1 MAKAEKSIE
10 VNLPVRT
17 VYDQWTQFE
26 SFPKFMDGVKQVEQL
41 DNKTL
46 RWHAKIA
53 GKDEVWTAKI
63 TDQIPDKRIAWTS
76 TSGAPNSGV
85 VTFTPIDSNKT
96 RVTLMLDFDPQGLV
110 ENAGEKLGFVDR
122 TVEGDLKRFKEFIEA
137 RGQETGAWRGTIK
150 QGNER

>member
-10 VNLPVRT
+10 VNAPVKT
-17 VYDQWTQFE
+17 VYNQWTQFE
-26 SFPKFMDGVKQVEQL
+26 MFPHFMEGVEQVEQL
-41 DNKTL
+41 DDKTL

-63 TDQIPDKRIAWTS
+63 TEQVPDKRIAWAS

-85 VTFTPIDSNKT
+85 VSFTPVGADKT
-96 RVTLMLDFDPQGLV
+96 KVTLMLDFDPQGLV

-122 TVEGDLKRFKEFIEA
+122 RVQGDLKRFKDFIEA
-137 RGQETGAWRGTIK
+137 RGTETGAWRGKIE
-150 QGNER
+150 QGKVK

>member
-10 VNLPVRT
+10 VNAPVKT
-17 VYDQWTQFE
+17 VYNQWTQFE
-26 SFPKFMDGVKQVEQL
+26 MFPHFMEGVEQVEQL
-41 DNKTL
+41 DDKSL

-63 TDQIPDKRIAWTS
+63 TEQIPDKRIAWAS

-85 VTFTPIDSNKT
+85 VSFNPVGTDKT
-96 RVTLMLDFDPQGLV
+96 KVTLMLDFDPQGMV

-122 TVEGDLKRFKEFIEA
+122 RVQGDLKRFKDFIEA
-137 RGQETGAWRGTIK
+137 RGTETGAWRGTIE
-150 QGNER
+150 QGKVK

>member
-10 VNLPVRT
+10 VNAPVKT
-17 VYDQWTQFE
+17 VYNQWTQFE
-26 SFPKFMDGVKQVEQL
+26 LFPHFMEGVEQVEQL
-41 DNKTL
+41 DDKTL

-63 TDQIPDKRIAWTS
+63 TEQIPDKRIAWAS

-85 VTFTPIDSNKT
+85 VSFVPLGVDKT
-96 RVTLMLDFDPQGLV
+96 KVTLLLGFDPQGMV

-122 TVEGDLKRFKEFIEA
+122 RVQGDLKRFKDFIES
-137 RGQETGAWRGTIK
+137 RGQETGACRGTIE
-150 QGNER
+150 QGKVK